1 MNPSNK
7 LTTEQFISKAKSIH
21 GDKFDYSK
29 TKYVNSETK
38 VCITCPTH
46 GESWILPKQH
56 LIGFG
61 CRRCGYENR
70 KKSKCKP
77 TEVFIE
83 SAKKVHGDF
92 YDYSI
97 TIYRGQKKPITFI

>member
-38 VCITCPTH
+38 VCIACPTH
-46 GESWILPKQH
+46 GESWILPYFREGKITERVH
-56 LIGFG
+56 NALMK
-61 CRRCGYENR
+61 YEI
-70 KKSKCKP
+70 
-77 TEVFIE
+77 V
-83 SAKKVHGDF
+83 D
-92 YDYSI
+92 
-97 TIYRGQKKPITFI
+97 

>member
-29 TKYVNSETK
+29 TKYVNGETK
-38 VCITCPTH
+38 VCIICPTH
-46 GESWILPKQH
+46 GESWIFPNQH

-77 TEVFIE
+77 T
-83 SAKKVHGDF
+83 
-92 YDYSI
+92 
-97 TIYRGQKKPITFI
+97 

>member
-38 VCITCPTH
+38 
-46 GESWILPKQH
+46 
-56 LIGFG
+56 F
-61 CRRCGYENR
+61 
-70 KKSKCKP
+70 
-77 TEVFIE
+77 
-83 SAKKVHGDF
+83 A
-92 YDYSI
+92 
-97 TIYRGQKKPITFI
+97 